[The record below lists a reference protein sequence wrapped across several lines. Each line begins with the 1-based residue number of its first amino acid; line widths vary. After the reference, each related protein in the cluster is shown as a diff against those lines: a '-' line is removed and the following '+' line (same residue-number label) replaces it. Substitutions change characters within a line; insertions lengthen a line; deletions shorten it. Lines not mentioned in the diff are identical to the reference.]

1 MGGQQLRRGVPG
13 WILPPCSALN
23 IALSSG
29 ISRWTNPHHRLRW
42 WVCWQAISL
51 AVLCNTTSVHFLYF
65 FWILIPF
72 WFRTNSLEA
81 RITGNL
87 GTTHCLG
94 CRTCNWKDLGSRGWH
109 LWVSEGYWALALCLC
124 YSASG
129 DQIYTSLRLL
139 TATITGQ
146 YISCRTVQESE
157 PEDIIVVSLSHTEN
171 G

>member
-1 MGGQQLRRGVPG
+1 MGSNCAGEYQVGSCHPARP
-13 WILPPCSALN
+13 WISHCHQGYPDEQTHTTGFDSGSVDKQ
-23 IALSSG
+23 SS
-29 ISRWTNPHHRLRW
+29 WLCCATP
-42 WVCWQAISL
+42 QAFI
-51 AVLCNTTSVHFLYF
+51 FIFY
-65 FWILIPF
+65 FWIPIPF

-81 RITGNL
+81 RITENL
-87 GTTHCLG
+87 GTIHCLG
-94 CRTCNWKDLGSRGWH
+94 CRACSWKDLGSRGWH
-109 LWVSEGYWALALCLC
+109 LWVLEGYWALALCLC